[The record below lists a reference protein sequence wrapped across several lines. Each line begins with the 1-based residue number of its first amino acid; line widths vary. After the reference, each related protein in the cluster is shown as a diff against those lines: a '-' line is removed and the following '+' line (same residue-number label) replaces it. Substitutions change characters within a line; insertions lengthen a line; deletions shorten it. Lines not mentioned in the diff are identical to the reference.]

1 MKFTSLTTVATSLV
15 ASAALVAGAP
25 RVVQVQPRDLK
36 VRKIGGSSF
45 KLPQIHN
52 DMFKQ
57 HGKGPRALA
66 KIYEKYHVELPSDLV
81 DLLRKI
87 AQELGIKTPSL
98 STHGIPSYG
107 GNRVGG
113 SPYTNETDD
122 QGPLTRRDGSNIPW

>member
-1 MKFTSLTTVATSLV
+1 MKFASVTAVATSLI
-15 ASAALVAGAP
+15 ASATLVAGAP

-45 KLPQIHN
+45 KLSQIHN

-66 KIYEKYHVELPSDLV
+66 KIYEKYEVELPSDLV
-81 DLLRKI
+81 VLLQKI
-87 AQELGIKTPSL
+87 AQELGIGAVAAA
-98 STHGIPSYG
+98 THKAPFHSA
-107 GNRVGG
+107 NRVGG

-122 QGPLTRRDGSNIPW
+122 QGPLRLSGDCSV